1 MKLSDNEDHL
11 AQTEQN
17 ARDGELQD
25 APSND
30 SKKHQDHSRGRPF
43 PSGVSGNLNG
53 RPRGSRNQKSLL
65 AEQLLGQRRN
75 DYQKTGRAGT

>member
-1 MKLSDNEDHL
+1 MKFSDNEDHP

-17 ARDGELQD
+17 ARHGALRD

-65 AEQLLGQRRN
+65 AEQLLEDN
-75 DYQKTGRAGT
+75 AEAIQKTGRAGT